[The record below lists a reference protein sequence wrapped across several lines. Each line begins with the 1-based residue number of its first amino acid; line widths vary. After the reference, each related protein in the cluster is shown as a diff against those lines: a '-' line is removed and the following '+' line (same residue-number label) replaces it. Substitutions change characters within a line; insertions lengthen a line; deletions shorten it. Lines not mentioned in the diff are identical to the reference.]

1 MMLDAYGK
9 AYFPV
14 AVHARGRGAG
24 EPRSV
29 EVALCSGGGTEVRLR
44 RS

>member
-9 AYFPV
+9 AYFRSGTCP
-14 AVHARGRGAG
+14 GPRGAG